1 MTTPSRQVRRYHAR
15 VAAKKAETAAL
26 HERLKLAQIRV
37 QYDPLPASKLARS
50 KYVPHHGKKEAHN
63 A

>member
-15 VAAKKAETAAL
+15 VAAKKSESAL
-26 HERLKLAQIRV
+26 WQAHHTLPPIRV
-37 QYDPLPASKLARS
+37 EYDPLPASKLARS
-50 KYVPHHGKKEAHN
+50 KYVPHHGKKEAKN